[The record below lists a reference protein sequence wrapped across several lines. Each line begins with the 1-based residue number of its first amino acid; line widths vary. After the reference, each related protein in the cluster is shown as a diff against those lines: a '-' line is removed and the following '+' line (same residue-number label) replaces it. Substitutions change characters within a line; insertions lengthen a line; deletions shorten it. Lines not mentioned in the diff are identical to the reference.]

1 MWFAAIL
8 DPVTGDALPA
18 RASTE
23 EFEHVI
29 GGTPQRVGTFW
40 SRFADHRW
48 ERPDAELDAVRYEGD
63 GARR

>member
-1 MWFAAIL
+1 M
-8 DPVTGDALPA
+8 TGVALPA

-23 EFEHVI
+23 AFEHVI

-48 ERPDAELDAVRYEGD
+48 EWPDAELDAVRYEGD